1 MTFHALSV
9 LSFGFE
15 TLVALCLNL
24 LHLRPS
30 LSLSAQPLTALAGWL
45 FLPFGSGLFRD
56 HLAALIA
63 PCYLIGSTCLTLP
76 DWY

>member
-30 LSLSAQPLTALAGWL
+30 LSLSCPTLDCPCWL